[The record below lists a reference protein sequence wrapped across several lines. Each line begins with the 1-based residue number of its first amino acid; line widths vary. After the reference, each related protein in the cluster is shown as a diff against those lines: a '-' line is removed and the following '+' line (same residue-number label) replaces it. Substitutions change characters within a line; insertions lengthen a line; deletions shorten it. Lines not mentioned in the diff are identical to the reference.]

1 MQSIITPFLYLS
13 HSAKKIARYLN
24 TVLWIKY
31 HGFFLFFC
39 CIFRYN
45 QTVIKFKYH
54 DVTNYSA
61 ANAAPVILKHHII
74 KVYHKEMERLWT
86 WKNYL
91 DIIWNLLLL
100 FPCLL
105 TISLLFFKLPSL
117 KVSTLFYGQPADF
130 PSHSFVFC
138 LLKASF
144 TQGIKK
150 DISIDCLFLLF
161 YLNCLMIWHS
171 DICPLTDLIFSH
183 SYSIHFLSFQQPS
196 NSKMYYLLCF

>member
-1 MQSIITPFLYLS
+1 MNLKKLSGYHLKFIAVISMLIDHIAVVFQASLSESIYFIL
-13 HSAKKIARYLN
+13 R
-24 TVLWIKY
+24 
-31 HGFFLFFC
+31 
-39 CIFRYN
+39 
-45 QTVIKFKYH
+45 
-54 DVTNYSA
+54 A
-61 ANAAPVILKHHII
+61 AGH
-74 KVYHKEMERLWT
+74 
-86 WKNYL
+86 
-91 DIIWNLLLL
+91 
-100 FPCLL
+100 
-105 TISLLFFKLPSL
+105 
-117 KVSTLFYGQPADF
+117 F

-196 NSKMYYLLCF
+196 NSKMYYLLYF